1 MVSEAELNQYGNS
14 SIAFPNYFGLAYI
27 MLLLMASFTGA
38 ISRTTRQGSSRPN
51 PLSRDVHYSTAL
63 CCNVNHAFVN
73 WSAVAAG
80 IAVGE
85 WFLEHLNR
93 TTGIINE
100 TQASRS
106 GQRSTLMHTP
116 LQYISRSHCCKTAC
130 NMKRYM
136 AGVVNSVTA
145 VKQTFTVQRCLVM
158 WTVEK
163 FLLYANHFSSCCLQK
178 SSKDAFFS
186 QFSSYAFILGG

>member
-1 MVSEAELNQYGNS
+1 MKSWWKRKRKDKTKSSSGNAIHYSAIIMVSEAELNQYGNS
-14 SIAFPNYFGLAYI
+14 SIAFPNYFGLAYV
-27 MLLLMASFTGA
+27 MPLLMASFTGA
-38 ISRTTRQGSSRPN
+38 ISRAARQGSSRPN

-100 TQASRS
+100 TRASRS
-106 GQRSTLMHTP
+106 GQRSTHTHSCTHRCSTSAAR
-116 LQYISRSHCCKTAC
+116 I
-130 NMKRYM
+130 
-136 AGVVNSVTA
+136 A
-145 VKQTFTVQRCLVM
+145 VKQPVI
-158 WTVEK
+158 W
-163 FLLYANHFSSCCLQK
+163 N
-178 SSKDAFFS
+178 
-186 QFSSYAFILGG
+186 II